1 MEIKLCS
8 LIALLGFLTIANAQT
23 VFDITKCGA
32 TPNSDITAFQILTKT
47 WTDACAS
54 PTGATIVIPAGTYK
68 CGVVEFKGPCKGPI
82 TFQVDGT
89 LQAPTSPDGDS
100 WITFCSFENLAVTG
114 TGTFDG
120 MGSAIYGKQKSKAVN
135 LRFNFITNGHMEG
148 VTSKDSKEFH
158 VNVLGCKNLTISK
171 FTVCAPADSPNTD
184 GIHLG
189 RSNGVQIL
197 DTKIGT
203 GDDCIS
209 VGDGMEQLTVERVTC
224 GPGHGIS
231 IGSLGQYA
239 GEMPVKG
246 IFVRNCTLV
255 NTQNGVRIKSW
266 PDQEANDVSDI
277 HFEDIVLDNVDNP
290 IIVDQMYCPS
300 NLCKSKGASKVTIS
314 NVSFKNI
321 RGTCKLP
328 EAITM
333 TCSSAHPC
341 TNVEMCD
348 IDIKCTTGP
357 AKAVCT
363 NVKPVITGIMNP
375 PGC

>member
-1 MEIKLCS
+1 
-8 LIALLGFLTIANAQT
+8 
-23 VFDITKCGA
+23 
-32 TPNSDITAFQILTKT
+32 
-47 WTDACAS
+47 
-54 PTGATIVIPAGTYK
+54 
-68 CGVVEFKGPCKGPI
+68 
-82 TFQVDGT
+82 
-89 LQAPTSPDGDS
+89 
-100 WITFCSFENLAVTG
+100 
-114 TGTFDG
+114 
-120 MGSAIYGKQKSKAVN
+120 
-135 LRFNFITNGHMEG
+135 MEG

-266 PDQEANDVSDI
+266 P

>member
-32 TPNSDITAFQILTKT
+32 TPNSDITAILTKT

-120 MGSAIYGKQKSKAVN
+120 MGSAIYGKQKSKAV
-135 LRFNFITNGHMEG
+135 
-148 VTSKDSKEFH
+148 VT
-158 VNVLGCKNLTISK
+158 
-171 FTVCAPADSPNTD
+171 
-184 GIHLG
+184 
-189 RSNGVQIL
+189 SNGVQIL